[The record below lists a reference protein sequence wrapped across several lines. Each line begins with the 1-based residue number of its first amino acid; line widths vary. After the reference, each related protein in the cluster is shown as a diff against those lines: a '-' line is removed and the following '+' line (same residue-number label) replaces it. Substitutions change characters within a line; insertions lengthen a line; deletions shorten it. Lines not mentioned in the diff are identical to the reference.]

1 MNYLMIY
8 PDVLLLEKK
17 ADGSMKGEFS
27 FDVEQYGLRVKKM
40 SCPAELAYVTHE
52 DVNFPRLIIHQNEDL
67 DGIGNLGHILNVYLF
82 RQLNV
87 EPKFELNKGRQE
99 WQYYF
104 HEVYFDLIKMLIK
117 TKAKSD

>member
-27 FDVEQYGLRVKKM
+27 FDVEQYGLRIKKM

-87 EPKFELNKGRQE
+87 EPKFELNQGRQE

-117 TKAKSD
+117 KKAKSD

>member
-87 EPKFELNKGRQE
+87 EPKFELNQGRQE

>member
-117 TKAKSD
+117 KKAKSD